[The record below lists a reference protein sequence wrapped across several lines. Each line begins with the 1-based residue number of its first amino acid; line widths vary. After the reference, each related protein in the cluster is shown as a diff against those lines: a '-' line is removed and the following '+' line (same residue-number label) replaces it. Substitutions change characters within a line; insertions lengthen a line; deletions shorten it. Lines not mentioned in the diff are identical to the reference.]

1 MSDGAD
7 IVILSQREE
16 PDPRNDEKRATVRVV
31 LHRTSRRVLVDLVR
45 GSDATGAP
53 LPVRVDP
60 HEPESSAEDIR
71 GAYGFL
77 EQSLADWYDRA
88 LKAERRATEAEA
100 RATRAESRGRAG
112 YIGPALPAADPK
124 AVARQKF
131 EKLVALANGSPSEHE
146 AGAAALAAVRMMRE
160 HSLTVK

>member
-16 PDPRNDEKRATVRVV
+16 RDPRDDEKKAAVRVV
-31 LHRTSRRVLVDLVR
+31 LHRTTRRVLVDIAR

-53 LPVRVDP
+53 LPARLDP
-60 HEPESSAEDIR
+60 HVPEPSAEDIL

-77 EQSLADWYDRA
+77 EQSLAEWYERA
-88 LKAERRATEAEA
+88 LKAERRAADAEA
-100 RATRAESRGRAG
+100 RASRAESRGRAG
-112 YIGPALPAADPK
+112 YTGPALPAADPK
-124 AVARQKF
+124 AIARQKF
-131 EKLVALANGSPSEHE
+131 EELLALANGSSSEHE
-146 AGAAALAAVRMMRE
+146 ASAAALAAVKLMRK